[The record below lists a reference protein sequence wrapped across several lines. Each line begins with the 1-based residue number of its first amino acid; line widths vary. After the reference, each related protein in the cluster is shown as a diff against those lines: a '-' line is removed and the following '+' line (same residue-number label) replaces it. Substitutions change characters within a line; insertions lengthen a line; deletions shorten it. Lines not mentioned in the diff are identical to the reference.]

1 MQKVITVS
9 VNTKHIKKSP
19 DSAFSINEVEGL
31 NEWLALGW
39 EIQEWDF
46 LKEGEK
52 DGDIVLL
59 VILNDD
65 MLSEDDEFLGDDF
78 DEDEEEEDEEDFRKR

>member
-9 VNTKHIKKSP
+9 VDLKHITKKAG
-19 DSAFSINEVEGL
+19 SAFSINEVEGL

-39 EIQEWDF
+39 QIEEWNF
-46 LKEGEK
+46 LKEGEA

-65 MLSEDDEFLGDDF
+65 ALYEDDKYLADDF
-78 DEDEEEEDEEDFRKR
+78 DPNSEDQDDFSRQ

>member
-1 MQKVITVS
+1 MQKVITIS
-9 VNTKHIKKSP
+9 VDTKHITKNAG
-19 DSAFSINEVEGL
+19 SAFSINEVEGL

-39 EIQEWDF
+39 QIEEWDF
-46 LKEGEK
+46 LKEGEA

-65 MLSEDDEFLGDDF
+65 ALYEDDKYLADDF
-78 DEDEEEEDEEDFRKR
+78 DPNADSQDDFGRQ